1 MSSFKYTRHL
11 CIVFLLCLAHSL
23 AFAQQT
29 AAFSEYNYNPFII
42 NSAYA
47 GMLPTSEV
55 TSSYS
60 GIARTV
66 DGSPTNFALSINSP
80 MNDGKMGFGAG
91 FVRDQIGVTTSSN
104 FFAAYSYKVRFDVR
118 RKHYDWQIFEPGVL
132 SFGITAGVKQFQ
144 EKMGRL

>member
-1 MSSFKYTRHL
+1 MNILMFFVACTFT
-11 CIVFLLCLAHSL
+11 I
-23 AFAQQT
+23 AQQT

-55 TSSYS
+55 TTSYS

-66 DGSPTNFALSINSP
+66 EGSPTNFALSFNSP
-80 MNDGKMGFGAG
+80 MNDGNMGFGAG
-91 FVRDQIGVTTSSN
+91 FVRDQIGVTTNSN
-104 FFAAYSYKVRFDVR
+104 FFAPTPIKFALMCDGNIMTGKYSNQG
-118 RKHYDWQIFEPGVL
+118 WL

-144 EKMGRL
+144 ENLLDLGHHR